1 MMCFIK
7 GLLESKD
14 APPRQSPA
22 GRV

>member
-7 GLLESKD
+7 GLLEFQD